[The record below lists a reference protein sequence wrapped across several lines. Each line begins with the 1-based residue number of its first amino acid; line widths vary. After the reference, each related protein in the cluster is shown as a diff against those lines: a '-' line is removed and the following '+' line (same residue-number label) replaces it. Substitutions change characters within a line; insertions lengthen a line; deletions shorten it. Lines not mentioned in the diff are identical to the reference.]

1 MHFRPVLA
9 ATLLAALTLAGCSG
23 DGQSG
28 QEATPADSVSAGAS
42 PGETGDVGPASTGDE
57 LADRLNQ
64 ALAREGSYR
73 AIGANPQPGA
83 AVEAQAT
90 LDGDDLSIHIS
101 FDEQT
106 QITRIDG
113 EGAWFTDETGTWTD
127 GSSSAD
133 LNDAVFLY
141 DQRSQIAGLAAIPT
155 MNNLGTE
162 QVDGVTT
169 THYQGG
175 TNAENYGEALN
186 PPSDIL
192 QTTGGDVAVD
202 IWVDDED
209 RIVRFEYLLI
219 PGEDFSDAISPQTHR
234 TDYSD
239 FGAEVT
245 ITRPDLG

>member
-1 MHFRPVLA
+1 MRSRPVLA

-23 DGQSG
+23 DGQNGVETTSVDP
-28 QEATPADSVSAGAS
+28 ASTSASPADPA
-42 PGETGDVGPASTGDE
+42 TTGPASTGDE
-57 LADRLNQ
+57 LAGRLSQ

-73 AIGANPQPGA
+73 ATGVNPQPGPP
-83 AVEAQAT
+83 VEAQAT

-101 FDEQT
+101 YDEQT

-113 EGAWFTDETGTWTD
+113 QGAWYTDETGTWTD
-127 GSSSAD
+127 GSRSAD
-133 LNDAVFLY
+133 LDDAVFLY
-141 DQRSQIAGLAAIPT
+141 DQRSQISGLTAIPT

-162 QVDGVTT
+162 QVDGVTA

-175 TNAENYGEALN
+175 TNAEDYGPALT
-186 PPSDIL
+186 PPSTIL
-192 QTTGGDVAVD
+192 QDTGGDVAVD
-202 IWVDDED
+202 LWVDEKD

-219 PGEDFSDAISPQTHR
+219 PGEEFSDAMPAQSHR

-245 ITRPDLG
+245 ITRPTLG